1 MTERFITQEGLEKIR
16 TELENRKTTVRQE
29 IAGAI
34 KEAKEQGDLSENAE
48 YSSARQ
54 RQSENEARIAELE
67 AMVKTMKVVES
78 AGDASCV
85 GFGSV
90 LEAKTPNGKTM
101 KFHIVGTNEVDPAL
115 GKISNESPLG
125 KAFIGK
131 CEGDTAQV
139 ETPVGKA
146 EYTIISVK

>member
-1 MTERFITQEGLEKIR
+1 MVEKYITREGLEKIQK
-16 TELENRKTTVRQE
+16 ELEERKMTIRKE

-54 RQSENEARIAELE
+54 RQSENESRIAELE
-67 AMVKTMKVVES
+67 VMLKTIKVTDRK
-78 AGDASCV
+78 GDGSCV

-90 LEAKTPNGKTM
+90 LKVKAKNGISM
-101 KFHIVGTNEVDPAL
+101 KFHIVGTHEVDPAL

-125 KAFIGK
+125 KSFIGK
-131 CEGDTAQV
+131 CEGDCIEVSTPAGVMEYEIVSV
-139 ETPVGKA
+139 E
-146 EYTIISVK
+146 